1 MYKPSLTPLLNNKHL
16 HNTMRKQI
24 IFIFFCFRIATSLF
38 AKQSTGQLPP
48 LLPQPQKVVWNL
60 DEEFELQNGN
70 VPKNLLSIEL
80 VNKIA
85 EATVNQNEAY
95 QLTITTDSVLIKAT
109 TTTGVYRAKQ
119 TLGQLIQS
127 NSNKSAIPS
136 CQITDWP
143 AFRIRGYMHD
153 VGRSFISVDELKKHI
168 RLLAKF
174 KINTFHWH
182 LTENQGW
189 RLESKVFPELNDS
202 INFER
207 LHGQYYTIEDAKEIA
222 DYCKQHHMLLIP
234 EIDMPGHS
242 AAFVRAMGA
251 DMQSEK
257 GMKILKR
264 LLDEICEDVFPDVP
278 YLHIGTDE
286 VEFTNP
292 TFVPEMVNHIRAK
305 GKKIIS
311 WNPGWNY
318 KVGEIDMTQLWS
330 YRGAPQPGIPAI
342 DSRFHYINHFD
353 AFADIVSLYNSK
365 VLNVD
370 EGSDDI
376 AGGIVAVWND
386 RLLEDEKQ
394 IVLQNNFYPSMLAF
408 AERSWLGGGSEYYDD
423 NGTMLPTDTNDP
435 VFKAFVDFE
444 NRMIWHKK
452 NTLTNEPFAYVKQ
465 TDVKWHITDAFP
477 NDGNLSQVFPP
488 EEALSTT
495 DSYTYKGEIYKSAP
509 AIGASIYLRHVWGT
523 LIPGFYKEPKV
534 NHTAYAYTWV
544 WSPKMQEVGLW
555 ASTQD
560 YSRSEKDLAPPQ
572 GAWDYKESKIYLN
585 DKAITPP
592 IWENT
597 HTNLTN
603 ETTLKNEN
611 FSARPP
617 LLVTL
622 NEGWNKVL
630 LKLPVGKFSTPEI
643 RLQKWMFT
651 FVFVLLFFTK
661 HLPH

>member
-1 MYKPSLTPLLNNKHL
+1 
-16 HNTMRKQI
+16 MRKQI
-24 IFIFFCFRIATSLF
+24 IFIFFCFSIAISLY
-38 AKQSTGQLPP
+38 AKQSTDQLPP

-70 VPKNLLSIEL
+70 VPENLITIEM
-80 VNKIA
+80 VNEIT

-95 QLTITTDSVLIKAT
+95 HLTITTDGVVIKAT

-119 TLGQLIQS
+119 TLDQLIKT
-127 NSNKSAIPS
+127 NPKKTTIPS
-136 CQITDWP
+136 CEITDWP

-264 LLDEICEDVFPDVP
+264 LLDEICEDVFPEVP

-330 YRGAPQPGIPAI
+330 YRGTPQPGIPAI

-370 EGSDDI
+370 EGSEDI
-376 AGGIVAVWND
+376 AGGIVAIWND

-444 NRMIWHKK
+444 KRMIWHKN

-488 EEALSTT
+488 EEALSPTN
-495 DSYTYKGEIYKSAP
+495 SYTYKGETYNSAL
-509 AIGASIYLRHVWGT
+509 AIGTSIYLRHVWGT

-544 WSPKMQEVGLW
+544 WSPKTQEVGLW

-585 DKAITPP
+585 EQAITPP
-592 IWENT
+592 IWENM
-597 HTNLTN
+597 HSNLTN
-603 ETTLKNEN
+603 EISLKNEN

-651 FVFVLLFFTK
+651 FVFVTPDGREAMPELIYD
-661 HLPH
+661 PRQGY

>member
-1 MYKPSLTPLLNNKHL
+1 
-16 HNTMRKQI
+16 MRKLI
-24 IFIFFCFRIATSLF
+24 ILFLFYCSIATSL
-38 AKQSTGQLPP
+38 LPQQNTTHCP
-48 LLPQPQKVVWNL
+48 KLLPQPQSVVWNA
-60 DEEFELQNGN
+60 DIEFELHNGN
-70 VPKNLLSIEL
+70 VPENSLRIEL
-80 VNKIA
+80 VNEIA

-95 QLTITTDSVLIKAT
+95 QLSVTSEGVTIKAT
-109 TTTGVYRAKQ
+109 TPTGVYRAKQ
-119 TLGQLIQS
+119 TLNQLIQS
-127 NSNKSAIPS
+127 SHNKSAIPL
-136 CQITDWP
+136 CEITDWP

-153 VGRSFISVDELKKHI
+153 VGRSFISVDELKKQI
-168 RLLAKF
+168 RLLAQF

-189 RLESKVFPELNDS
+189 RLESKVYPELNDS

-207 LHGQYYTIEDAKEIA
+207 LHGQYYTIAEAKEIA
-222 DYCKQHHMLLIP
+222 DYCTQHEMLLIP

-242 AAFVRAMGA
+242 AAFIRAMGT

-257 GMKILKR
+257 GMTILKR
-264 LLDEICEDVFPDVP
+264 LLDEICEDVFPNVP
-278 YLHIGTDE
+278 FLHIGTDE

-292 TFVPEMVNHIRAK
+292 SFVPEMVNYIRAK

-330 YRGAPQPGIPAI
+330 YRGTPQVGIPAI

-353 AFADIVSLYNSK
+353 TFADIVALYNSK

-370 EGSDDI
+370 QGSDDI
-376 AGGIVAVWND
+376 AGGIVAIWND
-386 RLLEDEKQ
+386 RLLEDESQ

-408 AERSWLGGGSEYYDD
+408 AERSWMGGGSEYFDA
-423 NGTMLPTDTNDP
+423 NGTMLPTDTNNI
-435 VFKAFVDFE
+435 VFKEFADFE
-444 NRMIWHKK
+444 ERMIWHKN
-452 NTLTNEPFAYVKQ
+452 NTLTNEPTAYVKQ
-465 TDVKWHITDAFP
+465 TNVKWHITDAFP
-477 NDGNLSQVFPP
+477 NHGNLSEVFPP
-488 EEALSTT
+488 EEALSFANT
-495 DSYTYKGEIYKSAP
+495 YMYKGNTYKSAP

-523 LIPGFYKEPKV
+523 FVPGFYEEPKE

-560 YSRSEKDLAPPQ
+560 YSRSEKDIAPPQ
-572 GAWDYKESKIYLN
+572 GAWDYKQSKIYLN
-585 DKAITPP
+585 DKSIAPP

-603 ETTLKNEN
+603 EITLKNEN
-611 FSARPP
+611 FVARPP
-617 LLVTL
+617 LSVTL

-630 LKLPVGKFSTPEI
+630 LKLPVGKFASHEI

-651 FVFVLLFFTK
+651 FVFVTPDGKEAMPGLVYDPNK
-661 HLPH
+661 KGVNIK

>member
-1 MYKPSLTPLLNNKHL
+1 
-16 HNTMRKQI
+16 MRKQI
-24 IFIFFCFRIATSLF
+24 IFILFGFSIAISLF
-38 AKQSTGQLPP
+38 AKQSTNQLPS
-48 LLPQPQKVVWNL
+48 LLPQPQKMAWNL

-70 VPKNLLSIEL
+70 VPENLLSIEL
-80 VNKIA
+80 VKSIA

-95 QLTITTDSVLIKAT
+95 QLTITTDSVIIKAT

-119 TLGQLIQS
+119 TLEQLIQT
-127 NSNKSAIPS
+127 NPNKTTIPS
-136 CQITDWP
+136 CKITDWT

-242 AAFVRAMGA
+242 AAFVRAIGA

-264 LLDEICEDVFPDVP
+264 LLDEICEDVFPDVI

-286 VEFTNP
+286 VQFTNP
-292 TFVPEMVNHIRAK
+292 TFVPEMVSHIRAK

-330 YRGAPQPGIPAI
+330 YRGVPQPGIPAI

-353 AFADIVSLYNSK
+353 PFADIVSLYNSK

-386 RLLEDEKQ
+386 RLLEDETQ

-423 NGTMLPTDTNDP
+423 NGTMLPTNTNDP

-444 NRMIWHKK
+444 NRMIWHKN
-452 NTLTNEPFAYVKQ
+452 NTFINEPFAYVKQ

-477 NDGNLSQVFPP
+477 NNGNLSLVFPP
-488 EEALSTT
+488 EEALNTT
-495 DSYTYKGEIYKSAP
+495 NSYTYEGKTYKSAP
-509 AIGASIYLRHVWGT
+509 AVGASVYLRHVWGT
-523 LIPGFYKEPKV
+523 LVPGFYKEPKE

-544 WSPKMQEVGLW
+544 WSPKTQEVGLW

-572 GAWDYKESKIYLN
+572 GEWDYRKSKILIN
-585 DKAITPP
+585 DKPVMPP

-597 HTNLTN
+597 HSNLTN
-603 ETTLKNEN
+603 EISLKNEN

-622 NEGWNKVL
+622 NKGWNKIL

-651 FVFVLLFFTK
+651 FVFVTPDGNETMPGLVYNPDRSLDM
-661 HLPH
+661 

>member
-1 MYKPSLTPLLNNKHL
+1 
-16 HNTMRKQI
+16 MRKHI
-24 IFIFFCFRIATSLF
+24 TLLLFYCGITTSLL
-38 AKQSTGQLPP
+38 AQQTTVHNPK
-48 LLPQPQKVVWNL
+48 LLPQPQSVVWNA
-60 DEEFELQNGN
+60 DTEFELQNGK
-70 VPKNLLSIEL
+70 VPESSLSIVF
-80 VNKIA
+80 VNEIS

-95 QLTITTDSVLIKAT
+95 QLSVTSDSVIIKAT
-109 TTTGVYRAKQ
+109 TPTGVFRAKQ
-119 TLGQLIQS
+119 TLDQLIES
-127 NSNKSAIPS
+127 SHNKSTISS
-136 CQITDWP
+136 CEIIDWP

-168 RLLAKF
+168 RMLAKF

-207 LHGQYYTIEDAKEIA
+207 LHGQYYTIDEAKEIA
-222 DYCKQHHMLLIP
+222 DYCKQHEMLLIP

-242 AAFVRAMGA
+242 AAFIRAMET

-257 GMKILKR
+257 GMTILKR

-286 VEFTNP
+286 VQFTNP
-292 TFVPEMVNHIRAK
+292 AFVPEMVKHIRAM

-330 YRGAPQPGIPAI
+330 YRGTPQPGIPAI

-353 AFADIVSLYNSK
+353 TFADIVALYNSK

-370 EGSDDI
+370 EGSENI
-376 AGGIVAVWND
+376 AGGIVAIWND
-386 RLLEDEKQ
+386 RLLENEEQ

-408 AERSWLGGGSEYYDD
+408 AERSWLGRGSEYYD
-423 NGTMLPTDTNDP
+423 NRGTMLPTDTNDT
-435 VFKAFVDFE
+435 VFKEFVDFE
-444 NRMIWHKK
+444 ERMIWHKEH
-452 NTLTNEPFAYVKQ
+452 TLPNEPMAYVKQ
-465 TDVKWHITDAFP
+465 TNVKWQITDAFP

-488 EEALSTT
+488 EEELNHNFT
-495 DSYTYKGEIYKSAP
+495 YIYKGETYNSAP

-523 LIPGFYKEPKV
+523 LVPGFYKEPKE
-534 NHTAYAYTWV
+534 NHTAYAFTWV
-544 WSPKMQEVGLW
+544 WSPKKQEVGLW

-560 YSRSEKDLAPPQ
+560 YSRSEKDLAPAQ
-572 GAWDYKESKIYLN
+572 GEWDYKESKIFLN
-585 DKAITPP
+585 DEAIAPP

-603 ETTLKNEN
+603 EISLKNEN
-611 FSARPP
+611 FVARPP
-617 LLVTL
+617 LSVTL

-630 LKLPVGKFSTPEI
+630 LKLPIGKFATREI

-651 FVFVLLFFTK
+651 FVFVTPDGK
-661 HLPH
+661 EALPGIVYNPTRSL